1 MEVELLRARAQMNAA
16 QTYDPAPSPSIRM
29 ENPSAWPEK
38 PRRAF
43 GRRPSYTSISSK
55 VSSPET
61 PGLASP
67 LSEIQGVDQP
77 PTYAQMSPT
86 DPALSSD
93 EKSIEVHPD
102 FMGICTDGTVAWAT
116 QRKARESN
124 TTIIGFNGVDEEAQ
138 ERPMLPNTIYTGPL
152 GGEHNGHQSRPS
164 SFRAKRPKMNLV
176 IPENQHKKTI
186 AAIPRDSPSTDTIK
200 KSPSIDSIATV
211 NPRASVI
218 AKAVRGLTAS
228 PAMSHSSES
237 DGLISEDST
246 STDSLLSKKPP
257 KSLRPFSRSAP
268 KYYASLQSS
277 VEDVSNVPALCS
289 SSVASLEDA
298 LEEEM
303 TSCYSRQS
311 LSSDAVTEPGMKM
324 ENGRPLSGT
333 GSEAFSIVTPGQ
345 AGVYDEPVPSM
356 PNIPSHIKEKYG
368 IGDLSNK
375 PLPPEPRD
383 LQPPPLKLQTP
394 SSIKAET
401 ASLKA
406 SGQSPSRL
414 ISRFA
419 IAQSPRPESPA
430 SSLASR
436 NQPPRPFESPL
447 KGNALNSPSLKAKY
461 AANDLDAL
469 DHAFQKAMPSK
480 GKHMTLEEAEIALE
494 FHLSTIAEWEE
505 CRPDSPIINSPVRLG
520 GAPFYIPG
528 KKRPAGSIK
537 TVQQPPTRITGK
549 RSSGYSA
556 HVANQVKSPARS
568 RASWASSY
576 SGSHPGS
583 YHRHSLAPDGKQMN
597 WSLKAQKVL
606 GRVITNEVPLKLAPS
621 IQSRSLPQ
629 SPDHGNGD
637 SDNEDKSPD
646 PAILEIHKRLEL
658 LQMSQNADAAR
669 MHDEQFERFH
679 RLDKGTDPAPT
690 NYAELYPPPPIPED
704 SRSTTQC
711 SSIRPKSTATIR
723 SLASLAVSDIPELY
737 ANMPPSAA
745 TYAQL
750 HADATERQISPS
762 AAEAVLLHIMKSVEN
777 LQDLFACA
785 VVSKGFYRTF
795 KRHELDLMQTAV
807 RKMSPAAWELR
818 EAVKPSAES
827 SPVSSQSESG
837 YTPAT
842 FLRCYTRDLYIMV
855 ALKSL
860 MVARC
865 SSFLR
870 PQTIAA
876 LSGNNKSRSFDL
888 DNAFWRVWT
897 FCKIFGCNQG
907 REGDLLAQIDWLKGG
922 AMTRESSTAARSGLR
937 IYESSGA
944 MVSVFEAFGKGNCGG
959 LEEWELWDMV
969 EIWICLGVLIH
980 GFLKD
985 NNRGMARDYGI
996 FDNSE
1001 IPEGDVAAEDV
1012 HMGRFCSGSI
1022 YFLADPLYR
1031 RMDALSYDPRSQ
1043 RHSRS
1048 CSTFIAVW
1056 TRGF

>member
-1 MEVELLRARAQMNAA
+1 VREKRSMEVELLRARAQMSAA
-16 QTYDPAPSPSIRM
+16 QTYDPAPSPTIRM
-29 ENPSAWPEK
+29 ENPRMWPEK
-38 PRRAF
+38 PRRVF
-43 GRRPSYTSISSK
+43 GRRPSYTSTSSK

-61 PGLASP
+61 PCLASP
-67 LSEIQGVDQP
+67 LSELQSVEQP
-77 PTYAQMSPT
+77 PTYAQLSPT

-93 EKSIEVHPD
+93 EKGIEVHPD
-102 FMGICTDGTVAWAT
+102 FMGICTDGTAAWAT
-116 QRKARESN
+116 QRKVRESG
-124 TTIIGFNGVDEEAQ
+124 TSIIGFNGVEEEAQ
-138 ERPMLPNTIYTGPL
+138 EAAMLPSTTYTGPL
-152 GGEHNGHQSRPS
+152 GHENEGQKPRPSSRPS
-164 SFRAKRPKMNLV
+164 SFRAKRPKINLV
-176 IPENQHKKTI
+176 IPENQHKKAMPAVI
-186 AAIPRDSPSTDTIK
+186 RDSPSTDILRE
-200 KSPSIDSIATV
+200 SPSIDSIATV
-211 NPRASVI
+211 NPRASII

-237 DGLISEDST
+237 DGLISEASVST
-246 STDSLLSKKPP
+246 ESLISKKPP

-298 LEEEM
+298 PEEGVK
-303 TSCYSRQS
+303 SCYSRQS
-311 LSSDAVTEPGMKM
+311 LYSEAVTEPGTKV

-333 GSEAFSIVTPGQ
+333 GSDAFSIVTPGQ
-345 AGVYDEPVPSM
+345 AGVYDEPVPSI

-375 PLPPEPRD
+375 PLPPEPGD
-383 LQPPPLKLQTP
+383 LHPAPLKLQTAF
-394 SSIKAET
+394 SNKIET
-401 ASLKA
+401 SSLKT

-419 IAQSPRPESPA
+419 FAQLPRPESPA

-436 NQPPRPFESPL
+436 NQPPRQFESPF
-447 KGNALNSPSLKAKY
+447 KGNIHNLPSLKGKHS
-461 AANDLDAL
+461 ANDLDAL
-469 DHAFQKAMPSK
+469 DRAFQKAMPSK
-480 GKHMTLEEAEIALE
+480 GKHLTLEEAEIALE
-494 FHLSTIAEWEE
+494 FHLATIAEWEE

-520 GAPFYIPG
+520 GVPFYIPG

-537 TVQQPPTRITGK
+537 TVQPPARITGK

-556 HVANQVKSPARS
+556 HVANQIKSPARS

-576 SGSHPGS
+576 AGS
-583 YHRHSLAPDGKQMN
+583 YRHSLAPDGKQMK

-606 GRVITNEVPLKLAPS
+606 GRLVSSEIPPS
-621 IQSRSLPQ
+621 LEPSYQSQSQSLPG
-629 SPDHGNGD
+629 SPDHMNED
-637 SDNEDKSPD
+637 SDNEGQSPD

-679 RLDKGTDPAPT
+679 RLDKATDPAPT

-704 SRSTTQC
+704 TPPTTQC

-737 ANMPPSAA
+737 ANMPPSQE

-750 HADATERQISPS
+750 QAEAADRQISPS

-795 KRHELDLMQTAV
+795 KRHELDLMKIAL

-818 EAVKPSAES
+818 EAVIPSGES
-827 SPVSSQSESG
+827 TPVSTQPKLE
-837 YTPAT
+837 YTPGT

-870 PQTIAA
+870 SQTIAA
-876 LSGNNKSRSFDL
+876 LSGNNKERSFDL

-897 FCKIFGCNQG
+897 FCKIFGCDRR

-922 AMTRESSTAARSGLR
+922 NMTRETSKAATSGLR
-937 IYESSGA
+937 IYEASSA
-944 MVSVFEAFGKGNCGG
+944 MVGACKAFGKGNCCG

-969 EIWICLGVLIH
+969 EIWVCLGVLIH

-985 NNRGMARDYGI
+985 NKRGMARDYGV
-996 FDNSE
+996 FDHTD
-1001 IPEGDVAAEDV
+1001 IPEGDATAEDM
-1012 HMGRFCSGSI
+1012 HIGR
-1022 YFLADPLYR
+1022 LP
-1031 RMDALSYDPRSQ
+1031 
-1043 RHSRS
+1043 
-1048 CSTFIAVW
+1048 STFI
-1056 TRGF
+1056 TIPS